1 MPLAKN
7 LLIFIKYPT
16 PGKVKT
22 RLGRALGPK
31 AAASLYRSMADG
43 IIKRLASPP
52 RHYFDTTIFY
62 HPPGKALGFKAWL
75 GPDLSYAPQQGK
87 DLGERMY
94 NAFLATYPSRT
105 VLIGSDCPEIT
116 VEILLQAFQALEN
129 YDAVI
134 GPSTDGGYYL
144 IGLCHPRAEL
154 FQGIDWGTEVVFHQT
169 IKKMPALQLSCHI
182 LPTLRDI
189 DVPEDLHVLLP
200 YTRPGGENGPLLG
213 SGLQG

>member
-1 MPLAKN
+1 
-7 LLIFIKYPT
+7 
-16 PGKVKT
+16 
-22 RLGRALGPK
+22 
-31 AAASLYRSMADG
+31 
-43 IIKRLASPP
+43 
-52 RHYFDTTIFY
+52 
-62 HPPGKALGFKAWL
+62 
-75 GPDLSYAPQQGK
+75 
-87 DLGERMY
+87 MY

-116 VEILLQAFQALEN
+116 VEIILQAFQALEN

-169 IKKMPALQLSCHI
+169 IKKMQALQLSCHI
-182 LPTLRDI
+182 LPALRDI

-200 YTRPGGENGPLLG
+200 YTIPGGENGPLLG
-213 SGLQG
+213 SRLQG